1 MIGKNILKT
10 SSRWEEELSLSGY
23 RITRPRRVILDII
36 AASSRPVTPM
46 EIFNLARSVMPNI
59 GLVTVYRTVEKLEDL
74 KLIDRV
80 HHHGQCQTVFRGTQG
95 HQHLLV
101 CTECGSSA
109 YFEGLDAEK
118 QFTDIG
124 KNHGYQ
130 VTGHWLQL
138 SGLCQECQKKE
149 TK

>member
-1 MIGKNILKT
+1 VDKHISKT
-10 SSRWEEELSLSGY
+10 ANSWESELSLSGC

-46 EIFNLARSVMPNI
+46 EIFDQARAVMPNI

-80 HHHGQCQTVFRGTQG
+80 HHLGQCQTVFRGTHG

-101 CTECGSSA
+101 CTRCGSSA
-109 YFEGLDAEK
+109 YFDGLEAEK
-118 QFTDIG
+118 QFADIG
-124 KNHGYQ
+124 KRHGYQ

-138 SGLCQECQKKE
+138 SGLCRDCQKKE
-149 TK
+149 SN

>member
-1 MIGKNILKT
+1 LKT

-80 HHHGQCQTVFRGTQG
+80 HHLGQCQTVFRGTHG

-101 CTECGSSA
+101 CTECGSST

-118 QFTDIG
+118 QFNTIG
-124 KNHGYQ
+124 KNHGYL

>member
-1 MIGKNILKT
+1 MDNNISKT
-10 SSRWEEELSLSGY
+10 ANSWESELSLSGY
-23 RITRPRRVILDII
+23 RITRPRRIILDII

-46 EIFNLARSVMPNI
+46 EIFDQARSVMPHI
-59 GLVTVYRTVEKLEDL
+59 GLVTVYRTVEALEKLM
-74 KLIDRV
+74 LIDRI
-80 HHHGQCQTVFRGTQG
+80 HHHGQCQTVFRGTHG

-109 YFEGLDAEK
+109 YFDGLEAEQ
-118 QFTDIG
+118 QFADIG
-124 KNHGYQ
+124 KSHGYQ

>member
-1 MIGKNILKT
+1 MNKRISKT
-10 SSRWEEELSLSGY
+10 ANNWESALSLSGC
-23 RITRPRRVILDII
+23 RITRPRRVILDIL

-46 EIFNLARSVMPNI
+46 EIFDQARTVMPNI
-59 GLVTVYRTVEKLEDL
+59 GLVTVYRTVEKLEEL

-80 HHHGQCQTVFRGTQG
+80 HHLGQCQTVFRGTHG

-101 CTECGSSA
+101 CTRCGSSA
-109 YFEGLDAEK
+109 YFEGLEAEN
-118 QFTDIG
+118 QFADIG
-124 KNHGYQ
+124 KRHGYQ

-149 TK
+149 PN

>member
-1 MIGKNILKT
+1 MDKNT
-10 SSRWEEELSLSGY
+10 SNTTNNWESKLSHNGY
-23 RITRPRRVILDII
+23 RVTRPRHVILNII
-36 AASSRPVTPM
+36 AASNRPLTPLD
-46 EIFNLARSVMPNI
+46 IFDQARSVIPNI
-59 GLVTVYRTVEKLEDL
+59 GLVTVYRTIEKLEEL
-74 KLIDRV
+74 KLIDRI
-80 HHHGQCQTVFRGTQG
+80 HHLGQCQTVFRGTHG

-109 YFEGLDAEK
+109 YFDGLDAEK
-118 QFTDIG
+118 QFIVIG

-149 TK
+149 TR

>member
-1 MIGKNILKT
+1 MDKQSIQITDK
-10 SSRWEEELSLSGY
+10 WESELSRSGY

-36 AASSRPVTPM
+36 AASSRPLTPM
-46 EIFNLARSVMPNI
+46 EIFDQARTVTPNI
-59 GLVTVYRTVEKLEDL
+59 GLVTIYRTVEKLEEL

-80 HHHGQCQTVFRGTQG
+80 HHLGQCQTVFRGTHG

-101 CTECGSSA
+101 CTECGRSA
-109 YFEGLDAEK
+109 YFDGLEAEE
-118 QFTDIG
+118 QFTVIG
-124 KNHGYQ
+124 KNHGYK

-138 SGLCQECQKKE
+138 SGLCPDCQNKE